1 MERQGHHVSHAG
13 VERSKTGRPGIHSS
27 AFRLSQCFAYASAR
41 RKPREDKGGDAAG
54 ARVGVCGKRVR
65 WRSTIRSYLAALPIT
80 LESTT
85 IGLAFGM
92 GAGSLPMALGSVR
105 LLAALFRRAYEKRF
119 EADANK
125 GEACTEAAGLALSKR
140 SGGGKTS

>member
-1 MERQGHHVSHAG
+1 MRAPAANPVKI
-13 VERSKTGRPGIHSS
+13 R
-27 AFRLSQCFAYASAR
+27 
-41 RKPREDKGGDAAG
+41 GGDAAG

-65 WRSTIRSYLAALPIT
+65 WRSTIMSCLAALPIA

-85 IGLAFGM
+85 IGLALGM
-92 GAGSLPMALGSVR
+92 DAGSLPMALGSVR
-105 LLAALFRRAYEKRF
+105 LLAALFRRTYEKRF